1 MLKRILIVWCVLL
14 SALALAAQQQA
25 TQQRSKHPNV
35 RAITAF
41 VRIDAQN
48 YPAQMGEA
56 IKFLTAAQA
65 EYTRAG
71 WNVQTVRITTQPFP
85 EYTKG
90 MAKGDAVKLLLAI
103 DAWAT
108 EHNADLNIGPA
119 VMKRSDPVENIEV
132 LGEVLAQAKTANASA
147 LIATEEGINWPAINA
162 TAKMIKYVSE
172 KSGRGQGT
180 FNFAA
185 TAMVKP
191 GTPFYPGSYHLGA
204 GKQFAVGLEGAG
216 VVAEAFRA
224 HTGDS
229 DKARA
234 ALAQSWNAELMQAE
248 AIAQKV
254 AAQSKW
260 AYTGIDPTPPPLMEN
275 SIGTAIEN
283 YTGQPFGSSGTM
295 TAAGIITSAVKSVTV
310 RQVGYAGLMLPI
322 LEDKRLAQRWSEGR
336 ITIDAL
342 LAYSSVCAT
351 GLDTVPLPG
360 DVTPEQLARIYGD
373 MATLA
378 YKWNKPLTARLQPAP
393 GKHAGE
399 MTDFNGPFLTNVKL
413 QPLP

>member
-1 MLKRILIVWCVLL
+1 
-14 SALALAAQQQA
+14 
-25 TQQRSKHPNV
+25 
-35 RAITAF
+35 
-41 VRIDAQN
+41 
-48 YPAQMGEA
+48 
-56 IKFLTAAQA
+56 
-65 EYTRAG
+65 
-71 WNVQTVRITTQPFP
+71 
-85 EYTKG
+85 
-90 MAKGDAVKLLLAI
+90 
-103 DAWAT
+103 
-108 EHNADLNIGPA
+108 
-119 VMKRSDPVENIEV
+119 
-132 LGEVLAQAKTANASA
+132 VLASAKTANASA
-147 LIATEEGINWPAINA
+147 LIVTEEGINWPAIQA
-162 TAKMIKYVSE
+162 TAKMLKYVAE
-172 KSGRGQGT
+172 KSVRGQGT

-216 VVAEAFRA
+216 VVAEAFKA
-224 HTGDS
+224 HPEDP

-234 ALAQSWNAELMQAE
+234 ALAQAWNAELTQAE
-248 AIAQKV
+248 VIAQKV

-260 AYTGIDPTPPPLMEN
+260 EYTGIDPTPPPLMDN

-295 TAAGIITSAVKSVTV
+295 TAAGIITSAVKSAKVK
-310 RQVGYAGLMLPI
+310 QVGYAGLMLPI
-322 LEDKRLAQRWSEGR
+322 LEDKQLAQRWTEGR

-360 DVTPEQLARIYGD
+360 DVTPEQIARIYGD

-399 MTDFNGPFLTNVKL
+399 MTDFQDPFLTNVKL

>member
-1 MLKRILIVWCVLL
+1 MLKRLLFVWCVLFSALSL
-14 SALALAAQQQA
+14 SAQQP
-25 TQQRSKHPNV
+25 SKHPNV

-56 IKFLTAAQA
+56 MKFLTAAQA

-90 MAKGDAVKLLLAI
+90 MTKADAVKLLLAI
-103 DAWAT
+103 DAWAM
-108 EHNADLNIGPA
+108 EHKAALNIGPA
-119 VMKRSDPVENIEV
+119 VMKKSDPLESIDV
-132 LGEVLAQAKTANASA
+132 LGEVLASAKTANASA

-162 TAKMIKYVSE
+162 TAKMLKYVSE
-172 KSGRGQGT
+172 KSVRGQGT
-180 FNFAA
+180 FNFAV

-224 HTGDS
+224 NAGDPE
-229 DKARA
+229 KARA
-234 ALAQSWNAELMQAE
+234 ALAQAWNAELTQAE
-248 AIAQKV
+248 TIAQKV
-254 AAQSKW
+254 AAKSKW
-260 AYTGIDPTPPPLMEN
+260 EYTGIDPTPPPRMDN

-295 TAAGIITSAVKSVTV
+295 TAAGIITSAVKSVKV
-310 RQVGYAGLMLPI
+310 KQVGYAGLMLPI
-322 LEDKRLAQRWSEGR
+322 LEDKRLAQRWTEGH

-399 MTDFNGPFLTNVKL
+399 MTDFQDPFLTNVKL

>member
-1 MLKRILIVWCVLL
+1 MLKRLLIVWCVLL
-14 SALALAAQQQA
+14 SALSVTAQQP
-25 TQQRSKHPNV
+25 SKHPNV

-48 YPAQMGEA
+48 YPAQMGDA
-56 IKFLTAAQA
+56 LKFLTAAQA

-90 MAKGDAVKLLLAI
+90 MAKADAVKLLLAI

-108 EHNADLNIGPA
+108 EHKANLNIGPA
-119 VMKRSDPVENIEV
+119 VMRKSDSLESIDV
-132 LGEVLAQAKTANASA
+132 LGEVLANAKTANASA

-162 TAKMIKYVSE
+162 TAKMLKYVAE
-172 KSGRGQGT
+172 KSVRGQGT

-216 VVAEAFRA
+216 VVAEAFKA
-224 HTGDS
+224 HPGNPDQ
-229 DKARA
+229 ARA
-234 ALAQSWNAELMQAE
+234 ALAQSWNAELTQAE

-254 AAQSKW
+254 AAQAKW
-260 AYTGIDPTPPPLMEN
+260 EYTGIDPTPPPLMDN

-295 TAAGIITSAVKSVTV
+295 TAAGIITSAVKSVKV

-322 LEDKRLAQRWSEGR
+322 LEDKGLAQRWTEGR
-336 ITIDAL
+336 ITIDGL

-399 MTDFNGPFLTNVKL
+399 MTDFDDPFLTNVKL

>member
-1 MLKRILIVWCVLL
+1 MMKRILIGLCTLL
-14 SALALAAQQQA
+14 CALPLAAQQ
-25 TQQRSKHPNV
+25 TSKHPNV

-48 YPAQMGEA
+48 YPAQMNEA
-56 IKFLTAAQA
+56 LTFLIAAR
-65 EYTRAG
+65 EDFTRAG
-71 WNVQTVRITTQPFP
+71 WNVQTIRITTQPFP

-90 MAKGDAVKLLLAI
+90 LSKAEAVKLLLAM
-103 DAWAT
+103 DGWA
-108 EHNADLNIGPA
+108 AGKDVALNVGPA
-119 VMKRSDPVENIEV
+119 VRSKSDPLESIEI
-132 LGEVLAQAKTANASA
+132 LGEVLASAKTANASA

-162 TAKMIKYVSE
+162 TAKMLKYVSE
-172 KSGRGQGT
+172 KSVRGQGT

-216 VVAEAFRA
+216 VVEQAFRA
-224 HTGDS
+224 ASGDPDS
-229 DKARA
+229 YPERARA
-234 ALAQSWNAELMQAE
+234 ALEQAWNAELMQAE
-248 AIAQKV
+248 AIAQRV
-254 AAQSKW
+254 ATRTTWQ
-260 AYTGIDPTPPPLMEN
+260 YTGIDPTPPPLMDV
-275 SIGTAIEN
+275 SIGAALEA
-283 YTGQPFGSSGTM
+283 YTGKPFGSSGTM
-295 TAAGIITSAVKSVTV
+295 TAAGIVTSAVKAAKVK
-310 RQVGYAGLMLPI
+310 QVGYAGLMLPI

-336 ITIDAL
+336 ISIDAL

-399 MTDFNGPFLTNVKL
+399 MTDFQDPYLTNVKL